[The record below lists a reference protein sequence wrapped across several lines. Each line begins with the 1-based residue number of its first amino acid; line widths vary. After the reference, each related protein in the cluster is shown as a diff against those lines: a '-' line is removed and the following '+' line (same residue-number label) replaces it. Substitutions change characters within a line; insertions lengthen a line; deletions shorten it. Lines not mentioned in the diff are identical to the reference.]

1 MIDQRIAIVG
11 GTGQFGQHLG
21 KHLEDN
27 NEIAISG
34 KNTGEAEKT
43 AEKHGWDYGSNKE
56 VVRDADVV
64 IVAVPIAVT
73 VEVIHEIGT
82 EISDDTLFCDITSV
96 KKKPVE
102 AMKNYSDEVL
112 GMHPMYAP
120 SNSIQ
125 GQKVVL
131 TPEKGQEW
139 TEMEEFWKQEG
150 ADIHVTDPES
160 HDEAMSLVQGLMHF
174 SELVVAE
181 TIRKSDIGG
190 EEMSNYSSPV
200 YQLITDLTARMLN
213 QKPGLYG
220 SIQAE
225 NPENVRVREEFIESA
240 EEIRDIVGNEQAFEQ
255 KFDELGEEF
264 DLEGAQR
271 RTDKVIEFLSDEVR
285 ES

>member
-1 MIDQRIAIVG
+1 MIDQKIAIIG

-21 KHLEDN
+21 ERLEKN
-27 NEIAISG
+27 NEIVISG
-34 KNTGEAEKT
+34 KNTEEAQKVGERKD
-43 AEKHGWDYGSNKE
+43 WDYGTNKE
-56 VVRDADVV
+56 IVRDADVV

-120 SNSIQ
+120 SNSVE

-131 TPEKGQEW
+131 TPEKGQKW
-139 TEMEEFWKQEG
+139 TEMEEFWNQEG
-150 ADIHVTDPES
+150 ADIHITDPDS

-240 EEIRDIVGNEQAFEQ
+240 EDIRDMIGDEESFADKFE
-255 KFDELGEEF
+255 ELGEEF
-264 DLEGAQR
+264 DLEGAQD
-271 RTDKVIEFLSDEVR
+271 RTDKVIEFLSNDVR
-285 ES
+285 